1 MFLKLGEGLNPLA
14 TWKQGPNQML
24 LFIRTL
30 IKNDNGVSEH
40 TWPSPV
46 QLLTSA
52 YKVLRPGGVFVASFS
67 NRMFHTKAVRMWLHL
82 NCEQRRKVVAAYLH
96 YAGFDE
102 IKSYELPPLPE
113 SGGQDPLNI
122 VVGYKRN
129 DTNKDEL

>member
-1 MFLKLGEGLNPLA
+1 
-14 TWKQGPNQML
+14 ML
-24 LFIRTL
+24 LCIRTL

-52 YKVLRPGGVFVASFS
+52 YKALRPGGVFVASFS

>member
-1 MFLKLGEGLNPLA
+1 M
-14 TWKQGPNQML
+14 
-24 LFIRTL
+24 
-30 IKNDNGVSEH
+30 
-40 TWPSPV
+40 
-46 QLLTSA
+46 
-52 YKVLRPGGVFVASFS
+52 LRPGGVFVASFS

-102 IKSYELPPLPE
+102 IKSCEFPPLPE

-122 VVGYKRN
+122 GVGYKRN